1 MEIRSFLAFELPQEF
16 KEIISQ
22 VLPDMKK
29 SLRDVRWLMPAN
41 IHLTIV
47 FMGSVPSE
55 QIKPV
60 GERVAKVCMRHKPFN
75 VSLGGA
81 GLFSGRRIPKVIW
94 ISLAGDIARMSRF
107 RNDLHKAL
115 LPFGIKREKRR
126 FSPHL
131 TLGRFRRGA
140 RTGKYLDDFLVRYRD
155 ITSPMC
161 KLNELILFQSNLKPD
176 GAVYTRLMGWPLS
189 T

>member
-16 KEIISQ
+16 KEIISR

-29 SLRDVRWLMPAN
+29 SLMDVRWLRPAN
-41 IHLTIV
+41 IHLTMV

-55 QIKPV
+55 RIKPA
-60 GERVAKVCMRHKPFN
+60 GERVAKVCNRHKPFN

-81 GLFSGRRIPKVIW
+81 GLFSNRHIPRVFRL
-94 ISLAGDIARMSRF
+94 SLAGDIDRMSRF

-115 LPFGIKREKRR
+115 LPFGIKQEKRR

-140 RTGKYLDDFLVRYRD
+140 KTGKDLDEFLLRYRD
-155 ITSPMC
+155 LTSSMC
-161 KLNELILFQSNLKPD
+161 KLNELILFKSDLKPD
-176 GAVYTRLMGWPLS
+176 GAVHTRLTGWPLRN
-189 T
+189 